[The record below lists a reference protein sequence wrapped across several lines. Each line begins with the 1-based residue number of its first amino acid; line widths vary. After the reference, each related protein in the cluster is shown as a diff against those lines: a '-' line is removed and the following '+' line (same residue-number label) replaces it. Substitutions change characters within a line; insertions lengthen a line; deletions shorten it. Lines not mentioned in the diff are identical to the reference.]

1 MSRDVTRPRVLV
13 VDDDPGMLRAVS
25 RVLGR
30 TCEVITSASASTSI
44 EMAIL
49 FRPDAALLDIRMPEM
64 NGFDLMC
71 RLRERLPG
79 LDIILMTGDAD
90 EPEAAL
96 IRAID
101 EGAFYFIQKPFDRRV
116 LLALVGR
123 CLELRRLRDERQRYV
138 HQLESELEE
147 ARRFQVSLLPDQE
160 LTAHG
165 LSIAARFVP
174 CNQLAGDY
182 FDYATAGDDAIALI
196 IADVA
201 GHGASAAMLT
211 GVLKSAFHAAH
222 ADCFEPMAIIDRV
235 RAGIRAFDGGRFV
248 TLCCARITG
257 KTRELTYVNAGH
269 PPPIVFSSAAP
280 PRLLAPTGPLLSSL
294 LEELPCESAQL
305 KLATNDRLLFY
316 TDGITEAEGSDGM
329 FGRSRIVETVSG
341 HDSRGGPL
349 LDHLLSAISR
359 FTGSRPNTDDMT
371 LMTAEFSS

>member
-1 MSRDVTRPRVLV
+1 
-13 VDDDPGMLRAVS
+13 
-25 RVLGR
+25 
-30 TCEVITSASASTSI
+30 
-44 EMAIL
+44 MAIL

-182 FDYATAGDDAIALI
+182 FDYATAGDNAIALI

-222 ADCFEPMAIIDRV
+222 ADSFEPMAIIERV

-248 TLCCARITG
+248 TLCCARITAA
-257 KTRELTYVNAGH
+257 TRELTYVNAGH

-305 KLATNDRLLFY
+305 ELGTNDRLLFY
-316 TDGITEAEGSDGM
+316 TDGITEAEGADGM
-329 FGRSRIVETVSG
+329 FGRNRIVQAVSG

-349 LDHLLSAISR
+349 LDHLLSVINH
-359 FTGSRPNTDDMT
+359 FTGPRPNTDDMT
-371 LMTAEFSS
+371 LMTLDFAS